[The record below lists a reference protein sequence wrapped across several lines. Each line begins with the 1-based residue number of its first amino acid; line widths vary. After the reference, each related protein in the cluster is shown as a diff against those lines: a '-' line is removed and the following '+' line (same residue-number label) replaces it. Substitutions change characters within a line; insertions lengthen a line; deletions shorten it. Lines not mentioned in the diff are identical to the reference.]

1 MKISQKPK
9 ANLIKS
15 PKATLKIISLV
26 FHHTRKWVRSL
37 IQCYA
42 ARHWMRREKIV
53 CFMMRKVSDD
63 ETEGKI
69 NNKLSECL
77 YISVIL
83 LWCQDNEMKY
93 PIDIYLSW

>member
-1 MKISQKPK
+1 MLWCCETLNRKKGEK
-9 ANLIKS
+9 NL
-15 PKATLKIISLV
+15 
-26 FHHTRKWVRSL
+26 
-37 IQCYA
+37 
-42 ARHWMRREKIV
+42 

-69 NNKLSECL
+69 NNKLGECL

-93 PIDIYLSW
+93 PIDIYLSR